1 MADAKDEAKEEVQEP
16 EGPIPCSP
24 CRGTGKLNSNSG
36 GEPHEVDCPWCEG
49 SGVLIPEHDAQAA
62 RRPEGDGADDK
73 PQPAVD

>member
-1 MADAKDEAKEEVQEP
+1 MAEDKQEEKEP

-36 GEPHEVDCPWCEG
+36 GEPHLVDCPWCEG
-49 SGVLIPEHDAQAA
+49 SGVFIPEHVAQAA
-62 RRPEGDGADDK
+62 RRPEGEPGDEK

>member
-1 MADAKDEAKEEVQEP
+1 MAEPKEDQEQDL
-16 EGPIPCSP
+16 GPLPCSP

-36 GEPHEVDCPWCEG
+36 GEPHSVDCPWCEG

-62 RRPEGDGADDK
+62 QRPEGEQLDEK